1 MQKRRFGDS
10 CYGYADDSIREMFGM
25 IAGNNKEETTGILA
39 QILSKLVLEYA
50 NDDGEKSSI
59 NYVFFSQF
67 EIPVHFLL
75 QLITN
80 PESDETDIQIGIR
93 SLYIIYIVLRQ
104 VLKIENAKKAKRDAR
119 NGISNSEEFINIKKS
134 VQYSSHQNESSP
146 DELIY
151 VPSFVEFNKT
161 KSFTS
166 VAYSISPYVLTIRK
180 HEMIPLLTNLLKFPN
195 RGIVQLTLKVL
206 VLLCQISPR
215 FIDDM
220 SQSFIA
226 SVFFTVLNNIEY
238 EAYPPYMDAS
248 SSGLIIQITNS
259 ISSTK
264 RQEKQEVKELYI
276 SSEWI
281 EGKEALLIILSD
293 LIRYV
298 SRLTSVCTE
307 LYDSGLFT
315 TLWDLYVTYVS
326 HPKLAPSILQSLVSL
341 SCNLPDFS
349 YNDDIP
355 TDVKTM
361 LVTNLVSTD
370 NSIVSCSLYF
380 IYRSIYEGTIM
391 LWLDIPGLFEGILSV
406 YTNNHSNDRILIL
419 DMFHR
424 LFQFHETPS
433 HCPLSY
439 SLPPYSYSPGLYF
452 IVLSQFFSFFNAH
465 IPALYPS
472 LALSFYLRCLRS
484 FTPSYEFF
492 NPHLN
497 YVDNTNKTNIFAN
510 LGGKR
515 SSSISNSKEIDSLTT
530 SPSSPSGSFNN
541 KQNNFG
547 INFKGFQSKLFE
559 TNKQITQRND
569 TIEKSLY
576 YIYNIN
582 KEEKQ
587 NFDKNRFL
595 NKDSEPYKH
604 ILETVQ
610 KKYLNISKRIENIG
624 SVQYYT
630 TLNLY
635 ETEKDFEG
643 RVSRCIYCDGNKEWK
658 DRIFVITGRY
668 LLEYNISDLSH
679 LHKRYDIYNCHLSI
693 SREKLGK
700 KKNKE
705 PCIVISMNGE
715 EILAFSPYPPFP
727 LYLWYDVLLTIT
739 QNIHYLPPFVTDF
752 NETKEEYTRHIEFRD
767 VEYYFFGQLPVLPL
781 DSLVDKQAVSAINTL
796 MENGGIYGFSFIQRI
811 IQMIQAPGYES
822 VTSALYSK
830 GLKDIFSYRDVN
842 YKEQLGAYFKAKHDR
857 NYVNVLLKKK
867 SQFMYIQQV
876 CKSFVEKTKN
886 GFYIDI
892 ITLKTGDKKS
902 IRQSIAIPKSD
913 VSNLGEE
920 LYTRDIY
927 ICRNVDFGIPA
938 NILKMIE
945 SEKNDEI
952 FRKRGDR
959 GIYMLIIDYNY
970 T

>member
-1 MQKRRFGDS
+1 
-10 CYGYADDSIREMFGM
+10 MFGM
-25 IAGNNKEETTGILA
+25 IADNNKIETSGILA

-50 NDDGEKSSI
+50 NDDVEKPGI

-80 PESDETDIQIGIR
+80 PANDDIDIQIGIR
-93 SLYIIYIVLRQ
+93 SLSIVYIVLKQ
-104 VLKIENAKKAKRDAR
+104 VLKIENAKKAKRDAK
-119 NGISNSEEFINIKKS
+119 NGIFNSEEFISIKKS
-134 VQYSSHQNESSP
+134 IQYSSHLDESLP
-146 DELIY
+146 DELVYI
-151 VPSFVEFNKT
+151 PSLVEFNKS

-238 EAYPPYMDAS
+238 EAYPPYIDAS
-248 SSGLIIQITNS
+248 TSGLIIQITNS
-259 ISSTK
+259 IGASTK
-264 RQEKQEVKELYI
+264 RKEKQEVKELYI

-281 EGKEALLIILSD
+281 EGKEALLITLSD
-293 LIRYV
+293 LIGYV

-315 TLWDLYVTYVS
+315 TLWDLYINYAS
-326 HPKLAPSILQSLVSL
+326 HSKLAPSILQSLVSL
-341 SCNLPDFS
+341 SCNLPNFS
-349 YNDDIP
+349 FNEDIP
-355 TDVKTM
+355 TDVKTI
-361 LVTNLVSTD
+361 LVSNLTSA
-370 NSIVSCSLYF
+370 NHTVVSCSLYF
-380 IYRSIYEGTIM
+380 IYRSIYEGAIT
-391 LWLDIPGLFEGILSV
+391 LWLGIPGLFEGILNV
-406 YTNNHSNDRILIL
+406 YVNNHSNDRILIFDIL
-419 DMFHR
+419 HR
-424 LFQFHETPS
+424 LFQFHETPNTCS
-433 HCPLSY
+433 LSY

-452 IVLSQFFSFFNAH
+452 IVLNQLFSVFYVRM
-465 IPALYPS
+465 PALYPP

-484 FTPSYEFF
+484 FSPSYEFF

-497 YVDNTNKTNIFAN
+497 YVDNNNKTNVFAH
-510 LGGKR
+510 LGGNR

-530 SPSSPSGSFNN
+530 SPSSPNGSLNT
-541 KQNNFG
+541 KQSNFG

-559 TNKQITQRND
+559 TNKQITQRNE

-582 KEEKQ
+582 KDDKQ
-587 NFDKNRFL
+587 IFDKNNFL
-595 NKDSEPYKH
+595 NKNSEPYQR
-604 ILETVQ
+604 ILDTVHN
-610 KKYLNISKRIENIG
+610 KYVDISKKIEDIG

-630 TLNLY
+630 TLNIY

-643 RVSRCIYCDGNKEWK
+643 RVSRCIYCDGAKEWK

-668 LLEYNISDLSH
+668 LLEYKVSDLSH

-693 SREKLGK
+693 SNEKLGK

-715 EILAFSPYPPFP
+715 EILAFTPYPPFP
-727 LYLWYDVLLTIT
+727 INLWFNILVVIT
-739 QNIHYLPPFVTDF
+739 QNIHYLPPFVTDV
-752 NETKEEYTRHIEFRD
+752 NESENEYTRHFNFRD
-767 VEYYFFGQLPVLPL
+767 IEYFFYGQLPVLPL
-781 DSLVDKQAVSAINTL
+781 DSLVDKQTVDIINTL

-811 IQMIQAPGYES
+811 VQMIQAPGYES

-830 GLKDIFSYRDVN
+830 GLKDIFSYRDLN
-842 YKEQLGAYFKAKHDR
+842 YKEQLGAYFKAKRDR
-857 NYVNVLLKKK
+857 DYVNILLKSK
-867 SQFMYIQQV
+867 SKFMYIQQV
-876 CKSFVEKTKN
+876 CKTFFEIKKN
-886 GFYIDI
+886 SFYINGSI
-892 ITLKTGDKKS
+892 NLTPS
-902 IRQSIAIPKSD
+902 IRRSIALSRPKSEVD
-913 VSNLGEE
+913 NLGEE

-927 ICRNVDFGIPA
+927 ICRNIDFGIPP
-938 NILKMIE
+938 NILKMIDTD
-945 SEKNDEI
+945 KNDEI

-959 GIYMLIIDYNY
+959 DYNETY
-970 T
+970 IYKCQHNVERVYL